1 MLDAMLESMAAQP
14 AVVVVDEIQN
24 AEPEAVSLLTRMAG
38 QLADGQR
45 LLRRHAT
52 TVLDVPLVTLWGYQR
67 DIHSLIAGHRRRRF
81 AAQDGRRRLD
91 AGRVLGDAARGGRF
105 GG

>member
-1 MLDAMLESMAAQP
+1 MLDAMLESTAAQP

-45 LLRRHAT
+45 LLRRPAT
-52 TVLDVPLVTLWGYQR
+52 IVLDVPLVTL
-67 DIHSLIAGHRRRRF
+67 
-81 AAQDGRRRLD
+81 
-91 AGRVLGDAARGGRF
+91 
-105 GG
+105 